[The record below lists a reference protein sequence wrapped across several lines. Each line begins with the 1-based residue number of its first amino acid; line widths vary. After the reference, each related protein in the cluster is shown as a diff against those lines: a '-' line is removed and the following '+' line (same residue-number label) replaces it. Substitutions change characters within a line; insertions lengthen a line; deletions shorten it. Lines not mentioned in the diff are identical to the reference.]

1 MKWLC
6 AVKGTDTDSET
17 FMRAVCAALEAFA
30 EYGVGEVGGYT
41 IGEFSVKNYA
51 SQQTTGEELATAAAL
66 RELGLS
72 GMAFTGV
79 C

>member
-41 IGEFSVKNYA
+41 IGEFSVKNYT

-66 RELGLS
+66 RELGIS